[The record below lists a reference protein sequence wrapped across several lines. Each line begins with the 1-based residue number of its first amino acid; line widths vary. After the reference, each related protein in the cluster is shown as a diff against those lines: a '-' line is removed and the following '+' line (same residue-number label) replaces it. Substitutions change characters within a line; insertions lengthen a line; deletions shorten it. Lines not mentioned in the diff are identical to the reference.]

1 MRDHTIQWWWG
12 SLSTKEKTTGQEDN
26 KETNVNTED
35 NVNTEEEVDNW
46 KVENE

>member
-12 SLSTKEKTTGQEDN
+12 SLSTKEKTTGQEEN
-26 KETNVNTED
+26 KD